1 MKKKEGFLLIIS
13 GPSGVGKGTICKKIF
28 KNEELNLEYSVSKT
42 TREKREGEV
51 EGKDYF
57 FVSKD
62 EFKKDIEND
71 NLLEYT
77 RFVGNYYGTP
87 RDYCQEQ
94 IKKGK
99 NVLLEIEVHGANQ
112 VMRRDPNSLSIF
124 LVPPSLKELEQRIRD
139 RRSESEDIIEARL
152 AKAKEEIPQQVNYDY
167 VVVNNTVEQ
176 AALEIERI
184 ITSEMSDRNSSGG
197 GIV

>member
-1 MKKKEGFLLIIS
+1 
-13 GPSGVGKGTICKKIF
+13 
-28 KNEELNLEYSVSKT
+28 
-42 TREKREGEV
+42 
-51 EGKDYF
+51 
-57 FVSKD
+57 
-62 EFKKDIEND
+62 
-71 NLLEYT
+71 
-77 RFVGNYYGTP
+77 
-87 RDYCQEQ
+87 
-94 IKKGK
+94 
-99 NVLLEIEVHGANQ
+99 
-112 VMRRDPNSLSIF
+112 MRRDPNSLSIF